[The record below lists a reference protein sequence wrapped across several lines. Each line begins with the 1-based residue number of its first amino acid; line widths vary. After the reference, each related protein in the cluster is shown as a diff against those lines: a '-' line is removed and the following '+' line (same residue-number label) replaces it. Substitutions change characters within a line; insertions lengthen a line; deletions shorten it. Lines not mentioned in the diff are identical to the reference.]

1 MRTVLALT
9 ISAFLGVS
17 ALAGHDHVPS
27 DMKVF
32 SARDIAEKV
41 DGKDTKATTYE
52 VTIEPGKGSM
62 PHRHPG
68 PVFAYI
74 LEGEY
79 EWAIKD
85 QPVKRLKA
93 GDTFYEP
100 AMCLHR
106 VSRNPGKT
114 VTRLLVVMLHP
125 RDAEELVIPERSN
138 DSHL

>member
-1 MRTVLALT
+1 MRTVLPLTVGALL
-9 ISAFLGVS
+9 SVS
-17 ALAGHDHVPS
+17 ALAGHGHVPS

-32 SARDIAEKV
+32 SARDIAEKL
-41 DGKDTKATTYE
+41 DGKDTRATTYE

-79 EWAIKD
+79 EWAVKD

-100 AMCLHR
+100 ALCLHR
-106 VSRNPGKT
+106 ISRNPGKAA
-114 VTRLLVVMLHP
+114 TRLLVVMLHP

-138 DSHL
+138 DAHP